1 MAAVGQLPVGW
12 QRLPEIWRPG
22 TLGIRNPPH
31 FYSPSAAATELS
43 STGHGGNLD
52 FRPSRGATQTNLEYM
67 DPGSDRLF
75 CRRIAGTLSIE
86 KTRLRFQRLP
96 ILSSV
101 ICGDSFSRNRPPC
114 RGQPRWDA
122 AGCARHWWACHIQI
136 RRPLVNS
143 LRLPPHL
150 WWRACEGITSE
161 RRSSA
166 NRLRMDGRGWAD
178 CQPVVVGVLCF
189 LGVQI
194 WRWHVGLDRN
204 TILDRVAHHDLPV
217 DAVFERAE
225 QVRRCPALD
234 ADATSRPMPVMDG
247 IVGPANR
254 GNRGVVPRDWDAG
267 LVSQMLMTDPSAS
280 EYPYVQLLA
289 FYRCMHENRPQV
301 ALEHLE
307 NVLARSARS
316 TKVIRQITFLEAAC
330 CSALVRK
337 NVTQARTWLQRAGK
351 VRKPLSTN
359 VAEAT
364 IAICEKRYDD
374 ALRFVAAARTRIERR
389 KLDSGLARFARE
401 KLAEYDRMC
410 EDLASDLVSTS

>member
-1 MAAVGQLPVGW
+1 MVATLIFDLQEALPKRTSNTW
-12 QRLPEIWRPG
+12 
-22 TLGIRNPPH
+22 
-31 FYSPSAAATELS
+31 
-43 STGHGGNLD
+43 
-52 FRPSRGATQTNLEYM
+52 
-67 DPGSDRLF
+67 
-75 CRRIAGTLSIE
+75 
-86 KTRLRFQRLP
+86 
-96 ILSSV
+96 
-101 ICGDSFSRNRPPC
+101 
-114 RGQPRWDA
+114 
-122 AGCARHWWACHIQI
+122 IQVLI
-136 RRPLVNS
+136 
-143 LRLPPHL
+143 
-150 WWRACEGITSE
+150 GFF
-161 RRSSA
+161 
-166 NRLRMDGRGWAD
+166 
-178 CQPVVVGVLCF
+178 VGVLLALSPLKKLGYGFNGF
-189 LGVQI
+189 L
-194 WRWHVGLDRN
+194 
-204 TILDRVAHHDLPV
+204 
-217 DAVFERAE
+217 FF
-225 QVRRCPALD
+225 PALYVAIAFHEIGHLVAGSLVGMPPGALVIGGLVIFKSGD
-234 ADATSRPMPVMDG
+234 RWLIRFDYRRIFGGGLAKALPQKDGLRLTAFAWMVGGGPIASLLLLVSCAFLESKYGDGTWAWIGTLFWIGLLITIFPLMPFSSGLNKSDGARLWTLMRRPGQCRSWM
-247 IVGPANR
+247 ALWALQTEET
-254 GNRGVVPRDWDAG
+254 RGVVPRDWDAG

-307 NVLARSARS
+307 NALARSARS